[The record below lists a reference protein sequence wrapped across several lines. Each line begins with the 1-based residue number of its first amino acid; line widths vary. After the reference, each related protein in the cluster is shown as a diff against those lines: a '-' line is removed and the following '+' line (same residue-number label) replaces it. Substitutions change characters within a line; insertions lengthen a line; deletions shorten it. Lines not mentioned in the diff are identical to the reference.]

1 MKIILAILLLVT
13 LVYGTFVNAR
23 IQRKKFQRAFSFFSL
38 RHIVADLRSKDTY
51 IFLALA
57 VIAIV
62 LAALIVEPWNQP

>member
-23 IQRKKFQRAFSFFSL
+23 IQRKKFQRGFLL

-62 LAALIVEPWNQP
+62 LAALIVEPWNRP